1 MTFNTIKDYFK
12 FSRDQR
18 TGIVV
23 LFGIIIILQL
33 MYFFIDFNH
42 IEKKY
47 PDRQKWLSLQ
57 SEVDD
62 EKIHNLNDKPKM
74 YPFNPNFIS
83 DYKGYK
89 LGMTVQEIDRLLD
102 FRKENKFVNSAKEFQ
117 AVTKVSDSLLN
128 AIAPFFKFPDWVNHK
143 KEFKDY
149 KYDKNSAFA
158 KKEKI
163 VLIDINQATKE
174 DLVKINGIGEIISL
188 RILTQKEKLGGFVSM
203 EQLKDVWGLSPEVIL
218 NLNTH
223 FKIAKLPNLNKIDV
237 NNASIKELSQF
248 FYFKYD
254 LARQIVKYRSMNGD
268 FKNIEDLIKIN
279 DFPVEKANFIALYLD
294 FN

>member
-12 FSRDQR
+12 FSREQR
-18 TGIVV
+18 TGIVF
-23 LFGIIIILQL
+23 LFGIIVMLQL
-33 MYFFIDFNH
+33 VYFFVDFNAV
-42 IEKKY
+42 EKEY
-47 PDRQKWLSLQ
+47 PDKQKWLSLQ
-57 SEVDD
+57 SEVDEAKMHD
-62 EKIHNLNDKPKM
+62 LNIKPKM

-89 LGMTVQEIDRLLD
+89 LGMSVQEIDRLLS

-117 AVTKVSDSLLN
+117 DVTKVSDSLLN
-128 AIAPFFKFPDWVNHK
+128 VISPFFKFPDWVNNK
-143 KEFKDY
+143 KEFKEY
-149 KYDKNSAFA
+149 KYDQNLAFT

-163 VLIDINQATKE
+163 ALIDINQATKE
-174 DLVKINGIGEIISL
+174 DLIKINGIGEAISL

-279 DFPVEKANFIALYLD
+279 GFPVEKANFIALYLD
-294 FN
+294 F

>member
-12 FSRDQR
+12 FSREQR
-18 TGIVV
+18 AGIVV
-23 LFGIIIILQL
+23 LFGIIIVLQL
-33 MYFFIDFNH
+33 IYFFVDFNET
-42 IEKKY
+42 EKEY
-47 PDRQKWLSLQ
+47 PEKQKWLTFQ
-57 SEVDD
+57 SEIDA
-62 EKIHNLNDKPKM
+62 EKLQRQNYKPKIF
-74 YPFNPNFIS
+74 PFNPNFIS

-89 LGMTVQEIDRLLD
+89 LGMSIQEIDRLLA

-117 AVTKVSDSLLN
+117 DVTKVSDSLLN
-128 AIAPFFKFPDWVNHK
+128 VISPFFKFPDWVNNK
-143 KEFKDY
+143 KKFKEY
-149 KYDKNSAFA
+149 KYDQNSAFA

-163 VLIDINQATKE
+163 ALIDINQATKE
-174 DLVKINGIGEIISL
+174 DLIKINGIGEAISL

-279 DFPVEKANFIALYLD
+279 SFPVEKANFIALYLD
-294 FN
+294 F